1 MLAIALTFPT
11 KKFHATPWGRQVNEG
26 AVEWPPSPWRLLRAI
41 VATWHH
47 KFSDVSETDIREL
60 VEILAPPPLF
70 SLPPASQGHTR
81 HYMPLVNDE
90 RRKVFDTFVVV
101 EPDDDIVAVWPDVEL
116 TDTQRQLLDRMLR
129 AMTYFGRAESWVCGK
144 VLDTPPHEMDV
155 EPLELGQPPTDGQ
168 DLVRTL
174 VPILADDHTRWFE
187 ETRDEQRNRRL
198 AEQKLAAEKKGKP
211 TENLKLSK
219 KDELAIESGLP
230 ATLFDA
236 LHADTAELRRA
247 GWNQPPGTRW
257 INYARPADAF
267 ATQSGSNRRRQRRNI
282 QRPTVARFAL
292 AGAVRPI
299 FTDQL
304 WFAEEVRR
312 RLMGC
317 SQEINRQALQQN
329 GDDPELATAA
339 PVLSGKS
346 PDGKPLRDQGFNHRH
361 AHILCEASNDF
372 RLTQMT
378 IVAQMGFTPEDELAI
393 ERLVNRKLARPLQW
407 NGYEVQLVLLGIGH
421 PPDFGG
427 MTEKAGQSRLLAT
440 SSVWESR
447 TPFVLTRH
455 LTRKGLPSTESIAA
469 DPKLKQALIDE
480 VRRELKNRSQFQEYA
495 AETVIEPLL
504 EQGTYL
510 NGHFTS
516 WLKFRRERL
525 KGGGSKVGS
534 TGFGFRLTFPN
545 PVTGPIALGYGCHF
559 GLGVFRSLDLSQQNP
574 EKIPR

>member
-282 QRPTVARFAL
+282 
-292 AGAVRPI
+292 
-299 FTDQL
+299 
-304 WFAEEVRR
+304 
-312 RLMGC
+312 
-317 SQEINRQALQQN
+317 
-329 GDDPELATAA
+329 
-339 PVLSGKS
+339 
-346 PDGKPLRDQGFNHRH
+346 
-361 AHILCEASNDF
+361 
-372 RLTQMT
+372 
-378 IVAQMGFTPEDELAI
+378 
-393 ERLVNRKLARPLQW
+393 
-407 NGYEVQLVLLGIGH
+407 
-421 PPDFGG
+421 
-427 MTEKAGQSRLLAT
+427 
-440 SSVWESR
+440 
-447 TPFVLTRH
+447 
-455 LTRKGLPSTESIAA
+455 
-469 DPKLKQALIDE
+469 
-480 VRRELKNRSQFQEYA
+480 
-495 AETVIEPLL
+495 
-504 EQGTYL
+504 
-510 NGHFTS
+510 
-516 WLKFRRERL
+516 
-525 KGGGSKVGS
+525 
-534 TGFGFRLTFPN
+534 
-545 PVTGPIALGYGCHF
+545 
-559 GLGVFRSLDLSQQNP
+559 
-574 EKIPR
+574 